1 LCIKKS
7 HQAIIG
13 MIRSLPRAGVTGD
26 QVDDAIR
33 ARRSPRQPTDH
44 DFIIDRRH
52 DKAAVARRMGVT
64 GR

>member
-1 LCIKKS
+1 
-7 HQAIIG
+7 

-26 QVDDAIR
+26 QVADAIR
-33 ARRSPRQPTDH
+33 ARRSPGQRKDH